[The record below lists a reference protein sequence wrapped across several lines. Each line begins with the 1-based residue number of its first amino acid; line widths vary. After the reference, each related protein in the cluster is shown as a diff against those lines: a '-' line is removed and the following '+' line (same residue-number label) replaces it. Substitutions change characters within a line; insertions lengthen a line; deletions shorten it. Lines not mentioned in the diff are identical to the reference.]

1 MKKVTKSSITRKNLY
16 KKQYEKIDRELNK
29 DEAVIFMK
37 ESLTQIFLAM
47 FKDIDN

>member
-16 KKQYEKIDRELNK
+16 KKHYENVDRELNK
-29 DEAVIFMK
+29 DEVAIFMK

-47 FKDIDN
+47 LKT

>member
-16 KKQYEKIDRELNK
+16 KKQYEKVDRELNK
-29 DEAVIFMK
+29 DEVAIFMK

-47 FKDIDN
+47 LKT

>member
-16 KKQYEKIDRELNK
+16 KKQYEKVDRELNK
-29 DEAVIFMK
+29 DEVAMLIK

-47 FKDIDN
+47 FEDIDN

>member
-16 KKQYEKIDRELNK
+16 KKQYEKVDRELNK
-29 DEAVIFMK
+29 DEVAMFIK

-47 FKDIDN
+47 FEDIDN